1 MWLTITSL
9 RGPRIP
15 SFTNIREK
23 MASPGRIRRDIKKKK
38 KRKRCVYLFNK
49 DTRSTSLRTNDFHR
63 YFYLSQGEREKKKEE
78 MIIPYAMKS
87 QISEGA
93 KRIKTRSSKYIFPRQ
108 SKIRKHSEKL
118 RIEQMKL
125 MK

>member
-38 KRKRCVYLFNK
+38 KKRFVYLFNK

-63 YFYLSQGEREKKKEE
+63 YFYLSQGEREKKRRDD
-78 MIIPYAMKS
+78 YS
-87 QISEGA
+87 
-93 KRIKTRSSKYIFPRQ
+93 
-108 SKIRKHSEKL
+108 IRNEIANIRGRKKN
-118 RIEQMKL
+118 
-125 MK
+125 

>member
-38 KRKRCVYLFNK
+38 KKNVVFIYLIKILDRRPCVPMISIDISIF
-49 DTRSTSLRTNDFHR
+49 LR
-63 YFYLSQGEREKKKEE
+63 EKEKKKRRDD
-78 MIIPYAMKS
+78 YS
-87 QISEGA
+87 
-93 KRIKTRSSKYIFPRQ
+93 
-108 SKIRKHSEKL
+108 IRNEIANIRGRKKN
-118 RIEQMKL
+118 
-125 MK
+125 